1 MALLVALFVILPAL
15 ALGACASLY
24 GEDEPAPVV
33 RDAAPDV
40 DGADAQGSADAPSA
54 TGDASADA
62 DAVPELLAYWKF
74 DEASGTQAIDDS
86 NHGRHATIVGAVKR
100 EQGRYG
106 GGLTFTRGDAGD
118 GTGELNCQNLAATLV
133 RPTGTLLFW
142 WRDDDDTPAPLA
154 KSVGVF
160 DIQSSLRDHF
170 FVTRFKDA
178 PAHAFTLGFQFAAP
192 DAAAIDDFANG
203 TGGTIFSLAKGEWT
217 RIVVSW
223 TTAGA
228 TVRFGSAVETFTFYR
243 AWAPTAPGCVF
254 GRHARGA
261 LDEVRFY
268 DRPLSADQI
277 TALP

>member
-1 MALLVALFVILPAL
+1 MGLAVARFFILPAL

-24 GEDEPAPVV
+24 GEDEPARAVE
-33 RDAAPDV
+33 DA
-40 DGADAQGSADAPSA
+40 GTDAGSADADGDADAPIA
-54 TGDASADA
+54 TGDATPGAA
-62 DAVPELLAYWKF
+62 AELLVYWKF
-74 DEASGTQAIDDS
+74 DEASGAQVLDES
-86 NHGRHATIVGAVKR
+86 NHGRHATIVGAVQR

-118 GTGELNCQNLAATLV
+118 GTGELDCQDLAATLV

-154 KSVGVF
+154 RSAGVF
-160 DIQSSLRDHF
+160 DNQSSLRDHF
-170 FVTRFKDA
+170 FVTRFKNA
-178 PAHAFTLGFQFAAP
+178 PAHSFTLGFQFAAP
-192 DAAAIDDFANG
+192 DAAAIDDLANG
-203 TGGTIFSLAKGEWT
+203 TGGTVFSLKKGEWT

-223 TTAGA
+223 TAAGA
-228 TVRFGSAVETFTFYR
+228 TVRSGTAVETFTFYR
-243 AWAPTAPGCVF
+243 AWAPTAPGCFF

-268 DRPLSADQI
+268 DRPLSTDEI